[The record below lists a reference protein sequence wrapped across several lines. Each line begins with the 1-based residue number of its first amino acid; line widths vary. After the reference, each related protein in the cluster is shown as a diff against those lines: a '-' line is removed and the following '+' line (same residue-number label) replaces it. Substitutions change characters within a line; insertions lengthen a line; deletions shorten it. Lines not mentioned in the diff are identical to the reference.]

1 MRTGFFKFIAVAIVV
16 AGCTKDGVDPTTEKE
31 LVPLTFKSEFVDENK
46 VGDET
51 KSYLVEQ
58 TGENGTYHIV
68 TWNEYD
74 KIAVIPVRTD
84 GFVKDLTGEDY
95 FTTTD
100 GGVEATFAGTS
111 VSADEYV
118 GIYPAS
124 GEDYFD
130 TKSIIVYKNLNN
142 NQTATEGNL
151 GVDMIPAIT
160 KPTSANEKLY
170 FYNACGLIKF
180 TIPEELSNIT
190 KVAFRGGN
198 GEKLAGRIG
207 IKYETEYS
215 SISVWVE
222 GTYENQESQYTLNV
236 SNEDGS
242 PLTPGGTYY
251 MVSAPSRLEK
261 GFTVAMYG
269 ADGKRYI
276 KSTDKP
282 NEIHRSKVMNL
293 GTLDAQES
301 TPKYENLYLLS
312 NVSDWQFNY
321 LSPGHSLDPFIFRFG
336 AEMKN
341 GDEFKFATASG
352 SFENMYK
359 AFEASADPF
368 KKADARFVS
377 GIDGATDFNWAISST
392 EGSKSYRIIVDITT
406 GVEKIQINEF
416 NDYDGVWVFGSAAP
430 GGWDIDIADPME
442 VKGNHT
448 YEWTGDLKTGELKF
462 TLEEG
467 EWFGQWL
474 MAPEN
479 GQPLTVGTDHDVLYV
494 DLRQYPENSQP
505 DHKWSV
511 TEAGNYTI
519 TVNTLTEKMT
529 VVKNEAASD
538 EQ

>member
-1 MRTGFFKFIAVAIVV
+1 
-16 AGCTKDGVDPTTEKE
+16 
-31 LVPLTFKSEFVDENK
+31 
-46 VGDET
+46 
-51 KSYLVEQ
+51 
-58 TGENGTYHIV
+58 
-68 TWNEYD
+68 
-74 KIAVIPVRTD
+74 
-84 GFVKDLTGEDY
+84 
-95 FTTTD
+95 
-100 GGVEATFAGTS
+100 
-111 VSADEYV
+111 
-118 GIYPAS
+118 
-124 GEDYFD
+124 
-130 TKSIIVYKNLNN
+130 
-142 NQTATEGNL
+142 
-151 GVDMIPAIT
+151 
-160 KPTSANEKLY
+160 LY

-222 GTYENQESQYTLNV
+222 GTYENQESQYTLTV

-261 GFTVAMYG
+261 GFTIAMYG

-312 NVSDWQFNY
+312 NVSEWQFNY

-336 AEMKN
+336 AELKN

-377 GIDGATDFNWAISST
+377 GIDGATDFNWALSSDT
-392 EGSKSYRIIVDITT
+392 DDAKPYRIIVDITT
-406 GVEKIQINEF
+406 GVEKIYTSEF
-416 NDYDGVWVFGSAAP
+416 TDYSAVKIVGDATPNGWSLDNATELNTDND
-430 GGWDIDIADPME
+430 
-442 VKGNHT
+442 HT
-448 YEWTGDLKTGELKF
+448 WTWTGELK
-462 TLEEG
+462 EG
-467 EWFGQWL
+467 EIKFVLNNNTDWISGKWL
-474 MAPEN
+474 MSPKDGNNFESCSI
-479 GQPLTVGTDHDVLYV
+479 LYV
-494 DLRQYPENSQP
+494 DLNEHPGKDY
-505 DHKWSV
+505 KWKV
-511 TEAGNYTI
+511 TETGNYTI
-519 TVNTLTEKMT
+519 TVNTLTEKLT
-529 VVKNEAASD
+529 VVKNEVAA
-538 EQ
+538 EE

>member
-1 MRTGFFKFIAVAIVV
+1 MKTRFFTFMVLAAVF
-16 AGCTKDGVDPTTEKE
+16 AGCAKDGVDPTTEKE

-51 KSYLVEQ
+51 KSYLAEQ

-68 TWNEYD
+68 TWNAYD
-74 KIAVIPVRTD
+74 KIAVIPVGTD

-124 GEDYFD
+124 GDDYFD

-222 GTYENQESQYTLNV
+222 GTYENQESQYTLTV

-251 MVSAPSRLEK
+251 MVSAPSSLKK

-276 KSTDKP
+276 KSTDKH

-336 AEMKN
+336 AELKN

-368 KKADARFVS
+368 KKADARFLS
-377 GIDGATDFNWAISST
+377 GIDDATDFNWALSSDT
-392 EGSKSYRIIVDITT
+392 DDAKPYRIIVDITT
-406 GVEKIQINEF
+406 GVEKIYTSEF
-416 NDYDGVWVFGSAAP
+416 TDYSAVKIVGDATPNGWSLDNATELNIDND
-430 GGWDIDIADPME
+430 
-442 VKGNHT
+442 HT
-448 YEWTGDLKTGELKF
+448 WTWTGELK
-462 TLEEG
+462 EG
-467 EWFGQWL
+467 EIKFVLNNNTDWISGKWL
-474 MAPEN
+474 MSPKDGNNFESCSI
-479 GQPLTVGTDHDVLYV
+479 LYV
-494 DLRQYPENSQP
+494 DLNEHPGKDY
-505 DHKWSV
+505 KWKV

-519 TVNTLTEKMT
+519 TINTLTEKLT
-529 VVKNEAASD
+529 VVKNEVAA
-538 EQ
+538 EE